1 MIAKLA
7 QVASNIS
14 EQWRTF
20 NAKLPNSGLV
30 ATTLIIQEYISLY
43 SWKGLASSTSSVFP
57 SNGITYAIELS
68 HATTFY

>member
-14 EQWRTF
+14 ERWTL
-20 NAKLPNSGLV
+20 NAKLPNSGFV

-43 SWKGLASSTSSVFP
+43 SWKGLANSTSSVFP
-57 SNGITYAIELS
+57 ANGITYAIELS
-68 HATTFY
+68 HAITFY